1 MGCVFGD
8 INSRAETPTS
18 NLNLIENS
26 TATRYVC
33 QYSKRDGGK
42 RSISIPESCP
52 SACCRTFSTSS
63 THRCSAP
70 AYWTTRYCCP
80 LQNHMRTANHDT
92 RAPTGLLAGG
102 RTSPYARWMAS
113 TSREATHCDRYAAP
127 SSSST
132 SSTYRQRPRAL
143 NQIYRNE
150 RQHHAAAL

>member
-42 RSISIPESCP
+42 RFDFKIRIVSFGVLSNLLN
-52 SACCRTFSTSS
+52 FS